1 MLAPLPPGD
10 DDVIATFLAPAPAP
24 PTAVDAPP
32 APGNVTTVRD
42 DLALEDFLAS
52 PPVQDDAVLSACLGP
67 PAPPAAGYA
76 PPHPDDVVMAGCC
89 GQAVSPPL
97 PQVVSPPRDDA
108 IISGCIAAPPPPVLD
123 DVVMAS
129 CLGPPA
135 PAAPAPA
142 PTPWESWAG
151 PWWGPKILA
160 PSLRQQRQEEAQRS
174 SLSSFGSGL
183 GGLGRLS
190 AVQEDFP
197 KHSSTDD
204 FLLKAILDEA
214 LEPRFCFTGAP
225 GGRLR
230 QALPGTP
237 VHSQESQDDA
247 ALASILGSPHRKT
260 PRQSGALLRLLGKMD
275 GRRGDDDALLGA
287 LSTSPRASNPRRR
300 KTGRKDALS
309 QALES
314 LTPSADV
321 AAKVLGPG
329 PESIP
334 RSVLLSKVTALLERK
349 AALRRAHQAELVAG
363 GSGRGTRPEQFCQPV
378 GVTVAADGSIFVA
391 DCGNRRI
398 VRLPSGSRNEVEI
411 IGEANWP
418 SPIDLIY
425 STTATGGSCL
435 LVSAGSGVHLLD
447 LETKRFDV
455 IAEGC
460 LPSGLAVE
468 ASGSVVFADAYDHC
482 VVRCTWKGGAS
493 RKVVAGVPCDSMA
506 SVPNETRLH
515 RPFALT
521 IDVDGALLVCD
532 SGNHRILRF
541 AKDLSGQVICGG
553 EHGKGLHQLSYPR
566 GLVLEPVTGAYLI
579 ADTFNH
585 RVLRWRRGASRGEV
599 LFGRRGHQ
607 LDQLNRPTALAVD
620 HVRRRLLIADSGN
633 HRILSVPL

>member
-1 MLAPLPPGD
+1 MLAPLPPSD

-24 PTAVDAPP
+24 PTAFDAAP

-52 PPVQDDAVLSACLGP
+52 PPVQDDVVLSACLGP
-67 PAPPAAGYA
+67 PAPPALSAP

-89 GQAVSPPL
+89 GQSPPPL
-97 PQVVSPPRDDA
+97 PQVVSPPLDDA

-123 DVVMAS
+123 DVVMSS
-129 CLGPPA
+129 CLGPP
-135 PAAPAPA
+135 PTPA

-174 SLSSFGSGL
+174 SLSSFGSRE
-183 GGLGRLS
+183 GRLS
-190 AVQEDFP
+190 VVQEDFP
-197 KHSSTDD
+197 KHSSTDG

-214 LEPRFCFTGAP
+214 LEPRFSFTGAP
-225 GGRLR
+225 GGRR
-230 QALPGTP
+230 QVLPGTP
-237 VHSQESQDDA
+237 VQSQESQDDA
-247 ALASILGSPHRKT
+247 ALASILGSPHRSKT

-275 GRRGDDDALLGA
+275 GRRSDDDALLGA

-300 KTGRKDALS
+300 KGGRKDALS
-309 QALES
+309 QVLES

-321 AAKVLGPG
+321 AAKVLGPA
-329 PESIP
+329 ESIP

-363 GSGRGTRPEQFCQPV
+363 AGRGTRPEQFCQPV
-378 GVTVAADGSIFVA
+378 GVTVAPDGSIFVA
-391 DCGNRRI
+391 DCGNRRV

-447 LETKRFDV
+447 LETKSFDV

-493 RKVVAGVPCDSMA
+493 RKVVAGVPCDSTA
-506 SVPNETRLH
+506 SLPYESRLH

-541 AKDLSGQVICGG
+541 AKDLTGQVICGG

-566 GLVLEPVTGAYLI
+566 GLVLEPVTGALLI

-585 RVLRWRRGASRGEV
+585 RVLRWRRGASCGEV